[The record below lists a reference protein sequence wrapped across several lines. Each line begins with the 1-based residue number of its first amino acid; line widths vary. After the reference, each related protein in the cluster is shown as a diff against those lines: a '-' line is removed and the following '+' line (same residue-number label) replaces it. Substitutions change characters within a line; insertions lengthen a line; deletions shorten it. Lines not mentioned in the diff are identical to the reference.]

1 MDPRPLERTLT
12 ELDHARLS
20 RHARAEAAARQPLHD
35 LLESAQLV
43 PSRAVAPD
51 VVTMYTQVRLRFADG
66 RSEKLVPCYPQDAEP
81 AAGFVSALSPL
92 GAGLLGLRA
101 GDTARWRTPDGQEA
115 SAEIV
120 EVLFQPEAS
129 GDYLM

>member
-1 MDPRPLERTLT
+1 MDRHTPERTLT

-20 RHARAEAAARQPLHD
+20 RHIRDAVAPLQD
-35 LLESAQLV
+35 LLESALLV

-51 VVTMYTQVRLRFADG
+51 VVTMYTQVRLRFPDG
-66 RSEKLVPCYPQDAEP
+66 RCEKVVPCYPQDAEP

-101 GDTARWRTPDGQEA
+101 GDMARWCSPAGQEV

-120 EVLFQPEAS
+120 
-129 GDYLM
+129 